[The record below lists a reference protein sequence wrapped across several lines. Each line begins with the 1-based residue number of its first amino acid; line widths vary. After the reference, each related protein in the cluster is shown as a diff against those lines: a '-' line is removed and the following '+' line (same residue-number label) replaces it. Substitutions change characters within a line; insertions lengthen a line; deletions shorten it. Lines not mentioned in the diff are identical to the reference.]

1 MKQKSIDTTSSCKI
15 FKSRKEYQSNT
26 AHGGVHMIQKKIICQ
41 SDWRRKVFFN
51 SSVEITICMLLTFTA
66 TTPTSSAILITIFY
80 LHYLLYNGA
89 IFQSFPRPT
98 FSIID
103 YLNRRQKA
111 WLKLSIPR
119 RFDFPKFYSL
129 MNFQEEIPL
138 RIKLFTQKSRAEN
151 KSSRKAPTVLQ
162 RSM

>member
-1 MKQKSIDTTSSCKI
+1 M
-15 FKSRKEYQSNT
+15 
-26 AHGGVHMIQKKIICQ
+26 
-41 SDWRRKVFFN
+41 FFN

-162 RSM
+162 RSMWTKRLTDTFSHFTRNVTNQTHILDGKRAINYSHIDWRWKTCLMIDV